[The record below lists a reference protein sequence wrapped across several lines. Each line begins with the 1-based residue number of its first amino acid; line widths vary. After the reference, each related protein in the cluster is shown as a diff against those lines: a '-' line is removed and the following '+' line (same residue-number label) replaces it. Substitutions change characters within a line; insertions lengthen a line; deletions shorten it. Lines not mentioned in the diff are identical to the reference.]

1 MRRTLVYAAL
11 LTFALGVPLLAAP
24 AKKQDSPPPT
34 PTPATQPSPPAAAA
48 VPLPTPLPAELFT
61 GRVRDAY
68 KAAAEIPDVLAG
80 LACYCGCDKS
90 QGHRHLLDC
99 FVDDHGAG

>member
-1 MRRTLVYAAL
+1 MRRTLVYAVL

-24 AKKQDSPPPT
+24 AKKQDPPPPA

-48 VPLPTPLPAELFT
+48 APLPTPLPAELFT
-61 GRVRDAY
+61 GPARDAY
-68 KAAAEIPDVLAG
+68 RAAAEIPDVLAG
-80 LACYCGCDKS
+80 LACYCGCAKS
-90 QGHRHLLDC
+90 HGHRHLLDC